1 MMLKMLSVDKNK
13 VPTPKREYIINML
26 RSPWKN
32 IKIDFASVFE
42 KLFVNNA
49 LDGSDGH
56 LVY

>member
-1 MMLKMLSVDKNK
+1 MLKMLSVDKSK

-42 KLFVNNA
+42 KLFVNSA
-49 LDGSDGH
+49 LDGSDDH